1 MYLFEAYPLYYKIN
15 HLDQFLSFQEEE
27 KNYLLIENE
36 MRNAIGKNF
45 SISDL
50 DNLTSFPEIMEDISK
65 EFISKV
71 NFSNE
76 SLDKTIS
83 ILNI

>member
-1 MYLFEAYPLYYKIN
+1 MK
-15 HLDQFLSFQEEE
+15 

-36 MRNAIGKNF
+36 MRNLIGKSYSLNELN
-45 SISDL
+45 D
-50 DNLTSFPEIMEDISK
+50 LTSFPKILEDISK

-83 ILNI
+83 ILDI

>member
-1 MYLFEAYPLYYKIN
+1 M
-15 HLDQFLSFQEEE
+15 
-27 KNYLLIENE
+27 LIENE
-36 MRNAIGKNF
+36 MRNVIGKNF

-50 DNLTSFPEIMEDISK
+50 DNLTSFPEVMEDISK

-71 NFSNE
+71 NFSDE